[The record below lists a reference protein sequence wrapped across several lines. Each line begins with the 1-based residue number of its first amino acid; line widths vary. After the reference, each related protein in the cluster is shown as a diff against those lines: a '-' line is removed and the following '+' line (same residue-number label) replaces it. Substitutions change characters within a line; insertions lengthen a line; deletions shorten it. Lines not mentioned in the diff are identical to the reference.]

1 MVLSFLLFF
10 LPVFLSFILNFG
22 GMTMFLKT
30 PLKCLS
36 FVILM
41 TCSDVLSAQT
51 ANTSSADILQSLQ
64 KLNTVATVLYV
75 AAHPDDENTRL
86 LAYLAKEKKFRTAYL
101 SLTRGD
107 GGQNLIGSEQGD
119 MLGVIRTEELL
130 AARKVDGAEQ
140 YFTRAVDFGYSKN
153 PAETYTHWDKKTIL
167 GDVVL
172 TIRRLRPD
180 IIICRFPTT
189 GEGGHGHHTASAML
203 ALEAFTLAAD
213 STAFTDQLSE
223 VKVWKAKRILWN
235 TFNFGT
241 TNTTAPDQFK
251 LDVGAYNVLEGKS
264 YGEIAAESRT
274 NHKSQGFGSAA
285 QRGSSIEYFK
295 LMKGDTVISDI
306 FEGINASWSRLPK
319 GSTIGAK
326 IEKCIKSFDPQHPEL
341 SVPDLLKLH
350 QMLKVLALTNGKSSY
365 YYQKQLELEQIIFQ
379 CAGIW
384 MECNAKE
391 LVAIP
396 GEKVKL
402 TAQFLVR
409 NPATVRLM
417 SVAFDGNTDT
427 TVREVIKHNTLLR
440 CTRDIVVPENIPYT
454 DPYWL
459 KVPHEQAIHIV
470 HQPKMIGMPQ
480 TDCPLSAAYTF
491 VIGKTEF
498 KVVKPVVYKL
508 TDPVLGEYYKPLE
521 ILPPITVTPMRSV
534 LVTGD
539 DQEKSLFFLVKTNV
553 DNFEGTLNVK
563 MTSKLDVRVINP
575 SFTLEKKGDEKL
587 IEVKVKIKDP
597 QFNGNLKAYVMRND
611 KRYGMAIQRIAYNHI
626 PHRFILKEADVK
638 LVRTDLKMA
647 GKKLA
652 YIEGAGDDVAECL
665 SDIGYSVSSLT
676 NEQLMNDDLSSYD
689 AIVVGIRAF
698 NTNEKLYLCQDRLMA
713 YVKNGG
719 RLIVQYNTNSRVG
732 PLNAGIGPFKFT
744 ISRNRVTDERAEV
757 RFVNDSLM
765 VLQYPNA
772 ITQNDFKNWVQ
783 ERGIYFATEVD
794 SAYQYVFEMNDPNE
808 KSDKGALI
816 TANYGKG
823 YFVYTGLA
831 FFRQLPAGVPGAYR
845 LMINLLSQPAKP

>member
-1 MVLSFLLFF
+1 MT
-10 LPVFLSFILNFG
+10 LN
-22 GMTMFLKT
+22 
-30 PLKCLS
+30 S
-36 FVILM
+36 
-41 TCSDVLSAQT
+41 VLSAQ
-51 ANTSSADILQSLQ
+51 NSSNSSADILQSLQ

-153 PAETYTHWDKKTIL
+153 PAETFTHWDKKTIL
-167 GDVVL
+167 WDVVL

-213 STAFTDQLSE
+213 STAFTDQLQE

-251 LDVGAYNVLEGKS
+251 LDVGAYNVLAGKG

-285 QRGSSIEYFK
+285 ARGSAIEYFK
-295 LMKGDTVISDI
+295 LLKGDTIRSDI
-306 FEGINASWSRLPK
+306 FEGVNASWSRFPK
-319 GSTIGAK
+319 GNSISSK
-326 IEKCIKSFDPQHPEL
+326 IDKLIKSFDALHPER
-341 SVPDLLKLH
+341 SVPALLELH
-350 QMLKVLALTNGKSSY
+350 KQLKIQAILNGKSSY
-365 YYQKQLELEQIIFQ
+365 YYLKLQELEQIIFN
-379 CAGIW
+379 CSGIW
-384 MECNAKE
+384 MECQSKD
-391 LVAIP
+391 LMLIP
-396 GEKVKL
+396 GE
-402 TAQFLVR
+402 TAQLNAQFIVR
-409 NPATVRLM
+409 NPTLVKLK
-417 SVAFDGNTDT
+417 SVSFNQAADT
-427 TVREVIKHNTLLR
+427 LVDTFMRHNVMLK
-440 CTRDIVVPENIPYT
+440 CTRKIVVPDNIPYT

-470 HQPKMIGMPQ
+470 HQNKLIGLPQ
-480 TDCPLSAAYTF
+480 TDCPLTALYTF
-491 VIGKTEF
+491 EIGNTEF
-498 KVVKPVVYKL
+498 KVLKPVVFKL
-508 TDPVLGEYYKPLE
+508 TDPVRGEYYKPIE
-521 ILPPITVTPMRSV
+521 ILPPVTVTPTRPV
-534 LVTGD
+534 LVTASD
-539 DQEKSLFFLVKTNV
+539 EERSLFFLVKSNI

-563 MTSKLDVRVINP
+563 MTSKLDVRVLNP
-575 SFTLEKKGDEKL
+575 SFTLAKKGDEKL
-587 IEVKVKIKDP
+587 IEVKLRIKDP

-611 KRYGMAIQRIAYNHI
+611 KRYGMAIQRIAYEHI
-626 PHRFILKEADVK
+626 PSRFILKEADVK
-638 LVRTDLKMA
+638 LIRTDIKMA

-665 SDIGYSVSSLT
+665 TDLGYSVTTLN
-676 NEQLMNDDLSSYD
+676 NEQLMNDDLSVYD

-698 NTNEKLYLCQDRLMA
+698 NTNENLYLSQERLMT

-732 PLNAGIGPFKFT
+732 PLNAGIGPYKFT
-744 ISRNRVTDERAEV
+744 ISRNRVTDENASV
-757 RFVNDSLM
+757 GFVNDSLK
-765 VLQYPNA
+765 VLQFPN
-772 ITQNDFKNWVQ
+772 IISQNDFKNWVQ
-783 ERGIYFATEVD
+783 ERGIYFATELD
-794 SAYQYVFEMNDPNE
+794 SSYQTVFTMNDPGE
-808 KSDKGALI
+808 KSEKGSLI
-816 TANYGKG
+816 MASYGKG

-845 LMINLLSQPAKP
+845 LMINLISQPTKP

>member
-1 MVLSFLLFF
+1 MPIFLQLIIA
-10 LPVFLSFILNFG
+10 FILNFG
-22 GMTMFLKT
+22 GITMSLKT

-36 FVILM
+36 FVILL
-41 TCSDVLSAQT
+41 TCSSLLSAQT
-51 ANTSSADILQSLQ
+51 TQTSSADILQSLQ

-153 PAETYTHWDKKTIL
+153 PAETFTHWDKKTIL

-203 ALEAFTLAAD
+203 ALEAFALAAD
-213 STAFTDQLSE
+213 STAFTDQLRE
-223 VKVWKAKRILWN
+223 VKVWQAKRILWN

-295 LMKGDTVISDI
+295 LMNGDALVSDI
-306 FEGINASWSRLPK
+306 FEGVNSTWSRLPK
-319 GSTIGAK
+319 GASIGSK
-326 IEKCIKSFDPQHPEL
+326 IDKCIKGFDPLHPER
-341 SVPDLLKLH
+341 SVSALLELHKLLKVQSL
-350 QMLKVLALTNGKSSY
+350 LNGKSSY
-365 YYQKQLELEQIIFQ
+365 YYTKMLELEQIIFQ

-384 MECNAKE
+384 MECNAKD

-440 CTRDIVVPENIPYT
+440 CTRDVTVPENTLYT

-459 KVPHEQAIHIV
+459 KLPHEQAIHIV
-470 HQPKMIGMPQ
+470 HQPKMIGLPQ
-480 TDCPLSAAYTF
+480 TDCPLNATYTF
-491 VIGKTEF
+491 IIGKSEF
-498 KVVKPVVYKL
+498 KVVKPVVFKL

-521 ILPPITVTPMRSV
+521 ILPPVTVTPMRSV
-534 LVTGD
+534 MVTGD

-563 MTSKLDVRVINP
+563 MTSKLDVRVLNP

-597 QFNGNLKAYVMRND
+597 QFSGNLKAYVMRND
-611 KRYGMAIQRIAYNHI
+611 KRYGLAIQRIAYNHI

-665 SDIGYSVSSLT
+665 SDIGYSVTTLN

-698 NTNEKLYLCQDRLMA
+698 NTNEKLYLAQDRLMA

-732 PLNAGIGPFKFT
+732 PLNAGIGPYKFT

-757 RFVNDSLM
+757 RFVNDSLR

-794 SAYQYVFEMNDPNE
+794 SAYQYVFDMNDPNE

>member
-1 MVLSFLLFF
+1 MTISVKTVCKPLSLLMLFF
-10 LPVFLSFILNFG
+10 SISMSF
-22 GMTMFLKT
+22 
-30 PLKCLS
+30 
-36 FVILM
+36 
-41 TCSDVLSAQT
+41 AQSSSV
-51 ANTSSADILQSLQ
+51 SSADILQSLQ
-64 KLNTVATVLYV
+64 KLNVVSTVLYV

-153 PAETYTHWDKKTIL
+153 PTETFTHWDKKTIL

-172 TIRRLRPD
+172 MIRRLKPD
-180 IIICRFPTT
+180 VIICRFPTT

-213 STAFTDQLSE
+213 STAFTDQLQE

-251 LDVGAYNVLEGKS
+251 LDVGAYNVLEGNS

-274 NHKSQGFGSAA
+274 NHKSQGFGSAV
-285 QRGSSIEYFK
+285 QRGSAIEYFK
-295 LMKGDTVISDI
+295 LMKGDTVHSDI
-306 FEGINASWSRLPK
+306 FEGVNSSWSRLPK
-319 GSTIGAK
+319 GNAITSK
-326 IEKCIKSFDPQHPEL
+326 IDKVIKAFDPLHPER
-341 SVPDLLKLH
+341 SVPALLDLHKSLKA
-350 QMLKVLALTNGKSSY
+350 LALVHGKSSY
-365 YYQKQLELEQIIFQ
+365 YYLKQLELEQIIFN
-379 CAGIW
+379 CSGIW
-384 MECNAKE
+384 AECTAKE
-391 LVAIP
+391 VLAIP
-396 GEKVKL
+396 GETVQL
-402 TAQFLVR
+402 NAQFLVR
-409 NPATVRLM
+409 NPLSVHLKSVSFHNLADTMVDTFMRHNILM
-417 SVAFDGNTDT
+417 
-427 TVREVIKHNTLLR
+427 K
-440 CTRDIVVPENIPYT
+440 CTRKITVPDNIPFT

-459 KVPHEQAIHIV
+459 KVPHEQAIHTV
-470 HQPKMIGMPQ
+470 NLPRMIGLPQ
-480 TDCPLSAAYTF
+480 TDCPLNTTF
-491 VIGKTEF
+491 KFTIGNSEF
-498 KVVKPVVYKL
+498 SVVKPVTFKL

-521 ILPPITVTPMRSV
+521 ILPPVTVTPVRPVM
-534 LVTGD
+534 VTGT
-539 DQEKSLFFLVKTNV
+539 DQEKSIFFLVKANI

-563 MTSKLDVRVINP
+563 MTSKLDVRVISP
-575 SFTLEKKGDEKL
+575 SFTLLKKGDEKL
-587 IEVKVKIKDP
+587 IEVKVRIKDP
-597 QFNGNLKAYVMRND
+597 QFNGNLKAYVMRNE
-611 KRYGMAIQRIAYNHI
+611 KRYGNAIQRIAYDHI

-638 LVRTDLKMA
+638 LIRTDMQMA

-665 SDIGYSVSSLT
+665 SDIGYSVTTL
-676 NEQLMNDDLSSYD
+676 NNDQLMNDDLSGYD

-698 NTNEKLYLCQDRLMA
+698 NTNEKLYLTHDRLMN

-732 PLNAGIGPFKFT
+732 PLNAGIGPYKFT
-744 ISRNRVTDERAEV
+744 ISRNRVTDEKAV
-757 RFVNDSLM
+757 VSFVNDSLK
-765 VLQYPNA
+765 VLNFPNK
-772 ITQNDFKNWVQ
+772 IGTSDFSQWVQ
-783 ERGIYFATEVD
+783 ERGIYSATELD
-794 SAYQYVFEMNDPNE
+794 SAYQTIFAMNDPGE
-808 KSDKGALI
+808 KVDKGSLI
-816 TANYGKG
+816 MANYGKG

-845 LMINLLSQPAKP
+845 LMINLLSQPLKP